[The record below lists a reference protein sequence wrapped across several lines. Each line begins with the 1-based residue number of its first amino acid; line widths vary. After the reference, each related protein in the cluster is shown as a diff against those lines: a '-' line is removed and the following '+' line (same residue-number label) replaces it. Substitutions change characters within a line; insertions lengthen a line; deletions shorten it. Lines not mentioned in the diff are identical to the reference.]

1 MYRTE
6 PLMPY
11 ANNCYSIMPPGLPE
25 NFYPKEDGRKYVCED
40 YVICFDKG
48 VSENLKQR
56 IIKDY
61 AEQHAKDKASGIR

>member
-1 MYRTE
+1 
-6 PLMPY
+6 
-11 ANNCYSIMPPGLPE
+11 MPPGLPE
-25 NFYPKEDGRKYVCED
+25 NFYPQEDRRKYVCED

-61 AEQHAKDKASGIR
+61 AVSSRV